1 MKSSK
6 LYVGNLSY
14 SIGENELRDLF
25 SEFGNVVSVNILT
38 GRGFGF
44 VELDS
49 AEAAKN
55 AKEALDG
62 TELDGRNLRIDEA
75 KPQKQKRGGFKEKRD
90 FGRGKRRPNW

>member
-1 MKSSK
+1 MKGNK

-14 SIGENELRDLF
+14 SMGENELRDLF
-25 SEFGNVVSVNILT
+25 SEFGNVTSINILT

-44 VELDS
+44 VEMDS

-62 TELDGRNLRIDEA
+62 MEVDGRNLRVDEA
-75 KPQKQKRGGFKEKRD
+75 RPQKQKRGGFGGRKD
-90 FGRGKRRPNW
+90 FGKGKRRPKW